1 MVLNHISFKL
11 KNVLQPQVYICFRLN
26 CGLLSMRDE
35 SPEGVG
41 FLPSVMSSAVVGNT
55 KACG

>member
-1 MVLNHISFKL
+1 MVPNHISFKL
-11 KNVLQPQVYICFRLN
+11 KNVLQPQVYICFRLY
-26 CGLLSMRDE
+26 CGLLSTRDE

-41 FLPSVMSSAVVGNT
+41 FLPNVMSSAVVGKP